1 MSRVWCS
8 DAARARGDDNAGTAS
23 RVDLWILVE
32 LPTTWGRNPIHDAV
46 LPPDVRDAL
55 KRATVNIPRSRVV
68 FIRKRVECLGP
79 IRVYVVRSAPE
90 ISTISL
96 DLGSIEEL
104 ADVPFGNLAR
114 STRTGSLDF
123 ARDDANAI
131 LSCHPEPP
139 SESEGR
145 SRDPVPKPGQSP
157 RTGSLDFARDDTRGS
172 TLPLVLVCTHG
183 QHDSCC
189 GRRGYPLFD
198 ALRRHDEL
206 EVWQCSH
213 IGGDRFAAN
222 AVVLPWGLYYG
233 PVEPRDARALTNSI
247 SRGEIFLPAYRGRCS
262 LSRPVQAA
270 ETFIRRATGIL
281 GLDGLR
287 FESREELPFDQIRV
301 RFRGPGNA
309 AFEATIEL
317 FIATEAARLTCTAM
331 HDDPIPEFR
340 LVGEVRVGV

>member
-123 ARDDANAI
+123 ARDD
-131 LSCHPEPP
+131 
-139 SESEGR
+139 
-145 SRDPVPKPGQSP
+145 
-157 RTGSLDFARDDTRGS
+157 TRGP

-301 RFRGPGNA
+301 RFRGSGNA